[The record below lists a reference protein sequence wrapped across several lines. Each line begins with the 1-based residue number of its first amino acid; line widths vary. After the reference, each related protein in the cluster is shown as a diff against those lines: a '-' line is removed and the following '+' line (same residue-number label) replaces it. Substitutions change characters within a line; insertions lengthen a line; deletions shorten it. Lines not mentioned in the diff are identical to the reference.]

1 MFMDKK
7 GQSTGFSL
15 ILGIIFLFL
24 IGLGYVVFN
33 QVMTNEISPVS
44 NNLINNSPYV
54 NDTMY
59 DELTDK
65 NDKYLAF
72 WHTMPFI
79 VVVLI
84 AIFLITTSFRKG
96 DDRYV

>member
-1 MFMDKK
+1 MDKRA
-7 GQSTGFSL
+7 QSTGFSL

-33 QVMTNEISPVS
+33 QVMTNEISPIS
-44 NNLINNSPYV
+44 NELINNSPYV
-54 NDTMY
+54 NETQY
-59 DELTDK
+59 EELTGK

-79 VVVLI
+79 IVILI

-96 DDRYV
+96 DGRYG